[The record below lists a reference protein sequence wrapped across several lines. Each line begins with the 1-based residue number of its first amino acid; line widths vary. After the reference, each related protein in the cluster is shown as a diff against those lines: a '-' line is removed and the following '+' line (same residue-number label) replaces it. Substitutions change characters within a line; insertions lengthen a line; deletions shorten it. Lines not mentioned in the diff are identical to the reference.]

1 VRQFNTPPEW
11 PDPPTARW
19 RPPRRWRPNES
30 WPPAPAGW
38 SFWVDER
45 GRPVRGPFGR
55 YGGPN
60 IVKLAAITVI
70 PLALIGVLLFY
81 KPFSSGGTV
90 TSATAPEPTAIH
102 STSVAPATEAPTV
115 RRTEKPTR
123 QIERTPTSTPAP
135 SATPPPTP
143 IVEPTAGPTEPPAAP
158 GASATTTVSSTPT
171 TSVVSAVYYRDCD
184 EVRAAGKAPL
194 HRGDPGYSR
203 DLDRNGDGL
212 ACDHGNS

>member
-1 VRQFNTPPEW
+1 MRKFNTPPDW

-45 GRPVRGPFGR
+45 GRRVRGPFGR
-55 YGGPN
+55 YGGPST
-60 IVKLAAITVI
+60 VKLAAITVI
-70 PLALIGVLLFY
+70 PLALIGALLY
-81 KPFSSGGTV
+81 YQPFSSGDTV
-90 TSATAPEPTAIH
+90 TSATAPEPTTIR
-102 STSVAPATEAPTV
+102 STSVAPTTESPTL

-135 SATPPPTP
+135 SATPQGTLV
-143 IVEPTAGPTEPPAAP
+143 VEPTEPPTGP
-158 GASATTTVSSTPT
+158 GPSATPSVSSTPSA
-171 TSVVSAVYYRDCD
+171 SVVSAVQYRDCA

-203 DLDRNGDGL
+203 DLDRNGDGI
-212 ACDHGNS
+212 ACERGNS

>member
-1 VRQFNTPPEW
+1 MRQFNTPPEW

-30 WPPAPAGW
+30 WPPAPAKW

-55 YGGPN
+55 YGGPS

-70 PLALIGVLLFY
+70 PLALIGALLFY
-81 KPFSSGGTV
+81 KPFSSGDTV
-90 TSATAPEPTAIH
+90 TSATGPEPTTIR
-102 STSVAPATEAPTV
+102 STSVAPATEPTAL

-123 QIERTPTSTPAP
+123 QIERTPTSAP
-135 SATPPPTP
+135 SATPERTP
-143 IVEPTAGPTEPPAAP
+143 VVEPTADPTEPPTAP
-158 GASATTTVSSTPT
+158 EPSATASSTPS
-171 TSVVSAVYYRDCD
+171 TSVVSAVYYRDCA

-203 DLDRNGDGL
+203 DLDRNGDGI

>member
-1 VRQFNTPPEW
+1 MRKFNTPPDW

-60 IVKLAAITVI
+60 TVKLAAVVVV
-70 PLALIGVLLFY
+70 PLALIGALLFY
-81 KPFSSGGTV
+81 KPFSSGDTV
-90 TSATAPEPTAIH
+90 TSTAPEPTAIR
-102 STSVAPATEAPTV
+102 STSVAPTESPTL

-123 QIERTPTSTPAP
+123 QIDRTPTSTPAP
-135 SATPPPTP
+135 EPSPTP
-143 IVEPTAGPTEPPAAP
+143 QGTLVVEPTAPGP
-158 GASATTTVSSTPT
+158 SATPTVSSTPS
-171 TSVVSAVYYRDCD
+171 TSVVSAVQYRDCA

-203 DLDRNGDGL
+203 DLDRNGDGI
-212 ACDHGNS
+212 ACERGNS